1 MRPWVRNSIKAVV
14 ALVAVSALL
23 VGAGLVGF
31 RVLVHRLPSY
41 QEDLQAWVNDA
52 LGVRLTFAGVDA
64 RWGWRGPELTFRD
77 ASVAAADD
85 AAPFLT
91 ARIASVGVSP
101 IALAARLITQRELGV
116 DRLTFEGTEL
126 TIVQTED
133 GQFSLQGA
141 FGTRRPDFAL
151 DVPPDVEVLVRDSRV
166 LYLDQR
172 RGLMWDFQ
180 DVAGSMRRD
189 ENALLLE
196 AQARPRSDV
205 ARSIEITAQGFIEEG
220 FAAESG
226 PTTAPPEPR
235 VAAPARD
242 VRFSGDWRVSAQ
254 LEEVDLGAVG
264 RLLPA
269 ERDLPSSR
277 LLPLAG
283 RGDVGLWVEWKRG
296 APVGGS
302 AKLALA
308 RVELPAAEDEG
319 APASRYDRLG
329 LTADWTRSDEGWR
342 VEMRDIALERAG
354 RAWPAD
360 SGAEVELARRADGG
374 AQLTLRGDFVRLEDL
389 TPLLGPLPESR
400 LRESWL
406 ALAPRGD
413 LRGVDVSLER
423 PADGAVNDAIDY
435 RASAEF
441 AGLGIEPFKDLP
453 GVDGLT
459 GVVRADSRGGRVE
472 LKTGAAGFEWP
483 ALFRGPFALSELDG
497 IVVWRQGQDAVR
509 VVSDDL
515 VLATADASTRSSLE
529 LTLPADGGS
538 PRLDLATTVSAFD
551 LTAVPSYLP
560 AKKMPATVVEW
571 LDNALQGGRVR
582 SASVSFVGPLA
593 AFPFDGGEGEFR
605 AKAELE
611 RGVLAYVSD
620 WPRAEDLDGTVEF
633 VNASFDAHGSGRA
646 LGNRAANVHVTIP
659 DLREGQ
665 LGLDLDTIGPLD
677 QVLAYLRGAP
687 LIAREL
693 GPEFDRLSA
702 PNGTGEV
709 KVDLKLP
716 LKDRDSYTLDASLG
730 MIGGELAF
738 RGFAPHASEIDGM
751 LTLKN
756 GELRGEGIR
765 AIFLDGPVTARV
777 DPAGVEG
784 YRTRL
789 ALEGEVTI
797 DAVADAFDLPFSER
811 LAGQTRW
818 QGALLIPAA
827 GADPRFPPR
836 ITVDS
841 NLSGVAL
848 RFPAPFA
855 KAPGEPTNL
864 QVDLTFPPSG
874 GLDMQGYLGAS
885 RRFALQ
891 FDEAPDGA
899 EGKFDFRRAA
909 LRFGGAL
916 PELRADRGVTVDG
929 NLPELHVDDWL
940 ALGGENGGSGA
951 GFSAGF
957 AGGSLDVAAFTAFGQ
972 ELGSTKLA
980 VRRRTDDWQ
989 LEIDSEPVAGTL
1001 LIPADLDRDPQVV
1014 AVMRRLYLSAGEG
1027 ASTRQIDPRQL
1038 PGLQLHSDQ
1047 FAVGPRQLGRLDA
1060 EILSDPLGLKLASFE
1075 SSSDSFSAQGSGG
1088 WFVGT
1093 DGDTTRFSVTVSSTD
1108 LAKTFAALGFD
1119 PIIEGKS
1126 AEVTASVHWPGP
1138 PSGDWM
1144 QHVGGDVAVKA
1155 EKGSLI
1161 DVQPGAGRVVGLLSL
1176 SALPRRLALD
1186 FRDVFNRGLTYDDIT
1201 ADFVLVDGNAY
1212 TDNLKLTGPVAE
1224 IGVIG
1229 RTGLRD
1235 KDYHQQAVV
1244 TAEPGKVLPTV
1255 GALLGGPGVGA
1266 ALLIFTRIFKKP
1278 LAGIGR
1284 ASYCVTGTW
1293 AEPMVERL
1301 SAEQLEKGE
1310 LCAELPPGAKPAEVA
1325 AR

>member
-1 MRPWVRNSIKAVV
+1 R
-14 ALVAVSALL
+14 LL
-23 VGAGLVGF
+23 
-31 RVLVHRLPSY
+31 
-41 QEDLQAWVNDA
+41 
-52 LGVRLTFAGVDA
+52 
-64 RWGWRGPELTFRD
+64 
-77 ASVAAADD
+77 
-85 AAPFLT
+85 
-91 ARIASVGVSP
+91 
-101 IALAARLITQRELGV
+101 TQRELGV

-133 GQFSLQGA
+133 GQLTVQGA
-141 FGTRRPDFAL
+141 PASAARRPDFAL

-172 RGLMWDFQ
+172 RGFMWDFQ

-205 ARSIEITAQGFIEEG
+205 ARSIEVTAQGFIEEG
-220 FAAESG
+220 FAEEAA
-226 PTTAPPEPR
+226 PNTAPAEPR
-235 VAAPARD
+235 VAAPARG

-264 RLLPA
+264 RLLPE
-269 ERDLPSSR
+269 ERDLPPSR

-308 RVELPAAEDEG
+308 GVDLPGAEG
-319 APASRYDRLG
+319 AAASRYDRLG
-329 LTADWTRSDEGWR
+329 LTADWSRSDEGWR
-342 VEMRDIALERAG
+342 VELRDIALERAG

-400 LRESWL
+400 LREAWL

-413 LRGVDVSLER
+413 LRGVDLLLER
-423 PADGAVNDAIDY
+423 PADGAVDSAIDY

-441 AGLGIEPFKDLP
+441 AGVGVEPYDGLP
-453 GVDGLT
+453 GIDGMT
-459 GVVRADSRGGRVE
+459 GALRADSRGGRVE
-472 LKTGAAGFEWP
+472 LKTGAAGFDWP
-483 ALFRGPFALSELDG
+483 ALFRGPFALSQLDG

-509 VVSDDL
+509 IVSDDL

-529 LTLPADGGS
+529 LTLPADGSS
-538 PRLDLATTVSAFD
+538 PRLDLATTVSGFD
-551 LTAVPSYLP
+551 LTAVHKYLP

-571 LDNALQGGRVR
+571 LDDALQGGRAR
-582 SASVSFVGPLA
+582 SASMSFVGPLA

-605 AKAELE
+605 AKVELE
-611 RGVLAYVSD
+611 RGVLAYVAD
-620 WPRAEDLDGTVEF
+620 WPRAEDLEGTVEF
-633 VNASFDAHGSGRA
+633 VNASFDAQGSGRA
-646 LGNRAANVHVTIP
+646 LGNRAANVHVSIP
-659 DLREGQ
+659 DLREGL
-665 LGLDLDTIGPLD
+665 LGLDLGSVGPLD
-677 QVLAYLRGAP
+677 QVLAYLKSAP

-693 GPEFDRLSA
+693 GPDFERLSA
-702 PNGTGEV
+702 PSGTGEV
-709 KVDLKLP
+709 RVNLELP
-716 LKDRDSYTLDASLG
+716 LKDRDAYTLDASLG
-730 MIGGELAF
+730 MTGGELAF
-738 RGFAPHASEIDGM
+738 RGFGPHATEIHGT

-756 GELRGEGIR
+756 GELRGEGID
-765 AIFLDGPVTARV
+765 AILLDGPITARV

-789 ALEGEVTI
+789 GLEGEVTI
-797 DAVADAFDLPFSER
+797 DAVADAFDLPFPER

-855 KAPGEPTNL
+855 KAPGDPTNL

-891 FDEAPDGA
+891 FDEAAGGA

-916 PELRADRGVTVDG
+916 PELRVDRGVTIDG

-940 ALGGENGGSGA
+940 ALAGENGGSGT

-957 AGGSLDVAAFTAFGQ
+957 GGGALEVTAFSAFGQ
-972 ELGSTKLA
+972 ELGSTKLSA
-980 VRRRTDDWQ
+980 RRHTDDWQ
-989 LEIDSEPVAGTL
+989 LEIDSAPVAGTL
-1001 LIPADLDRDPQVV
+1001 LIPVDLDRDPQVV
-1014 AVMRRLYLSAGEG
+1014 AVMRRLYLSAGDG
-1027 ASTRQIDPRQL
+1027 TSTSRHIDPRQL
-1038 PGLQLHSDQ
+1038 PGLQLHSDA

-1075 SSSDSFSAQGSGG
+1075 SASDSFSAQGSGG
-1088 WFVGT
+1088 WFVGA

-1126 AEVTASVHWPGP
+1126 AEVTASVYWPGP
-1138 PSGDWM
+1138 PTADWM

-1186 FRDVFNRGLTYDDIT
+1186 FRDVFNRGLSFDDIT
-1201 ADFVLVDGNAY
+1201 ADFVVVDGNAY

-1224 IGVIG
+1224 VGVIG

-1301 SAEQLEKGE
+1301 TAEQLEKGE